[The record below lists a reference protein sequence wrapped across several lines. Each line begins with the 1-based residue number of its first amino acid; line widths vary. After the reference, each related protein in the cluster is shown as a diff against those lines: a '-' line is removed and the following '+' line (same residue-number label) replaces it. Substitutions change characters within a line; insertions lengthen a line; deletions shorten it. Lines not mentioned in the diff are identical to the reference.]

1 MAIVATLVK
10 SLDFYST
17 LTTFLILLSSY
28 IFYTTHFYPN
38 YISPLRHIPGPPNI
52 SKRNKYNLPFLGLF
66 FDVVRREAGVTFL
79 EWTEQY
85 GGILCYKGLFNSQ
98 IIHLADPEAI
108 HHVFN
113 THAYQY
119 PKPDRVIRVLGSTIG
134 VGLLLVEGDVHRVQR
149 KMFTPAFSHKSVKGM
164 VPSMTG
170 PSECLFKMWKKRI
183 DESETKSI
191 EMNVCTDITSCT
203 LDIIG
208 LTGFGFDF
216 EALAKPGNEVV
227 KSFEMYFNEK
237 VPAVVKLLCHFV
249 PYYSKIPF
257 RHNQVRLRAVRSV
270 DEAVRQ
276 IVCQK
281 RDRMALEKDDGKD
294 LLSIMIRTSESSG
307 NDMLTDDDLR
317 AQIKNFLAAGHDTT
331 SVAVTWM
338 LHVLSTRPE
347 VQSRLRREFLAHI
360 GRPTD
365 KTSSSTL
372 TYDALHALPYLNI
385 CIKELFRFIPP
396 VAYTSRVA
404 SQDDNILGYDIPKG
418 TEIQLSPATLH
429 KLKSVWGEDAEEF
442 KPERWMDPSSFSE
455 EDQQSINFVTVDMMW
470 AYMPFLTGPRN
481 CIGSKVALIEIK
493 VILYYL
499 LIDFEYAPVPG
510 FTFKKSV
517 RITVRPSPGMN
528 LIVKRFEHD
537 ALVNPH

>member
-1 MAIVATLVK
+1 LSSYV
-10 SLDFYST
+10 FY
-17 LTTFLILLSSY
+17 TTFL
-28 IFYTTHFYPN
+28 YPN
-38 YISPLRHIPGPPNI
+38 YISPLRNIPGPPNI
-52 SKRNKYNLPFLGLF
+52 SKHNKRNLPFLGLF
-66 FDVVRREAGVTFL
+66 FDVIRREAGVTFR

-119 PKPDRVIRVLGSTIG
+119 PKPDRVIRVMSSAIG
-134 VGLLLVEGDVHRVQR
+134 AGLLLVEGDVHRVQR
-149 KMFTPAFSHKSVKGM
+149 KMFTPAFSHKSIKQM
-164 VPSMTG
+164 VPSMAG
-170 PSECLFKMWKKRI
+170 PAECLVKMWEKRI
-183 DESETKSI
+183 DESETKSV
-191 EMNVCTDITSCT
+191 EMNVFTDIASCT

-216 EALAKPGNEVV
+216 EALAKPGNVVV
-227 KSFEMYFNEK
+227 KSIEEYFNQK
-237 VPAVVKLLCHFV
+237 VPAVVQLLRHFV

-257 RHNQVRLRAVRSV
+257 RHNQVRLQCIRSV
-270 DEAVRQ
+270 DEAARK

-281 RDRMALEKDDGKD
+281 REKMATGKDDGKD
-294 LLSIMIRTSESSG
+294 LLSIMIRASESSG

-317 AQIKNFLAAGHDTT
+317 AQIKNFLAAGHDTS
-331 SVAVTWM
+331 SVTVTWM

-347 VQSRLRREFLAHI
+347 VQSKLRQEFLTHI

-365 KTSSSTL
+365 KTSSSSSALAYEALQAL
-372 TYDALHALPYLNI
+372 TYLNI

-396 VAYTSRVA
+396 VPYTSRVA

-418 TEIQLSPATLH
+418 TEIQLCPATLH

-455 EDQQSINFVTVDMMW
+455 EDQQSINFVTPDMMW
-470 AYMPFLTGPRN
+470 AYMPFLTGPRS
-481 CIGSKVALIEIK
+481 CIGSKLALIEIK

-499 LIDFEYAPVPG
+499 LIDLEYAPVPG
-510 FTFKKSV
+510 FKVTKSA
-517 RITVRPSPGMN
+517 RITMRPSPGMN
-528 LIVKRFEHD
+528 LIIK
-537 ALVNPH
+537 